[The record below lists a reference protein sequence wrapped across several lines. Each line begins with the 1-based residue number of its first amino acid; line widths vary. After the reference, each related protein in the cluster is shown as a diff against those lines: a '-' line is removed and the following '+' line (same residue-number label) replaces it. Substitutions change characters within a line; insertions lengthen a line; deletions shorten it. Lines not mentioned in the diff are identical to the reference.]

1 MAPDSRPDAAG
12 PTRFLGV
19 VETPDMLRKVAQSL
33 RTEVG
38 PAVERSYPKTQTFM
52 AAVILERLAGQLE
65 APPDD
70 SVAAGDGRL
79 GDDVAAIIGEP
90 APASLSAAVDR
101 VNVELS
107 DRTLGQ
113 LVAALYGASGDLGL
127 ERFEAALRRVRTTL
141 RRRLDR
147 QLAALS

>member
-1 MAPDSRPDAAG
+1 M
-12 PTRFLGV
+12 T
-19 VETPDMLRKVAQSL
+19 T
-33 RTEVG
+33 
-38 PAVERSYPKTQTFM
+38 
-52 AAVILERLAGQLE
+52 
-65 APPDD
+65 
-70 SVAAGDGRL
+70 
-79 GDDVAAIIGEP
+79 VAAIIGEP

-127 ERFEAALRRVRTTL
+127 DRFEAALRRVRTTL

-147 QLAALS
+147 QLASLS